1 MPNHCT
7 QWLDFFVDFKTNY
20 SILKCT
26 HYLQGSFGNYVS
38 SKDHSSKFPK
48 ILRRRQYER
57 RLSWENVL
65 QKRRAKLDGSESED
79 EFEIPDISELRVP
92 PDEDIFHVSQTLP
105 EVAKQNGYSL
115 TEEIIVDHEVVKG
128 GDRGWFPQMSEWGNT
143 NKSNDS
149 LQGQPPSPGT
159 KLPQVIDVDDEI
171 TILSDAEESTQKADD
186 KENQHPNVASE
197 KSSNGDDDIEIISK
211 DVQMSETTTSKRDDD
226 EDLRL
231 QVSDSEGSVE
241 MMSVD
246 EKQFQNDESQQE
258 DETEAVIVIN
268 DTDCTGSKESLL
280 KHW

>member
-1 MPNHCT
+1 M
-7 QWLDFFVDFKTNY
+7 
-20 SILKCT
+20 
-26 HYLQGSFGNYVS
+26 
-38 SKDHSSKFPK
+38 
-48 ILRRRQYER
+48 
-57 RLSWENVL
+57 

-79 EFEIPDISELRVP
+79 ELEIPDISELRVP
-92 PDEDIFHVSQTLP
+92 PDEDIFHVPQTLP

-115 TEEIIVDHEVVKG
+115 TEEIIVGHETDKG

-143 NKSNDS
+143 TKSNDS
-149 LQGQPPSPGT
+149 LQDQPPSPCT

-211 DVQMSETTTSKRDDD
+211 DVQMTEMTTSKRDDD
-226 EDLRL
+226 EDIRL
-231 QVSDSEGSVE
+231 QVSDSEGEGSVE
-241 MMSVD
+241 MISVD
-246 EKQFQNDESQQE
+246 EKQFQNDEYQQE

-268 DTDCTGSKESLL
+268 DTDCTGSKDSLL